1 MLKSVEWSEARAYKS
16 GSDWE
21 PFQFYLDVLNE
32 STSFD
37 LLLGYFSSA
46 AINVLSLGFAKFLS
60 TGGKVRMI
68 INDVLSPDDKE
79 VVKRVSDGYVYQI
92 PFNLTNFEELKS
104 RLDDY
109 DLHFFQCL
117 GWLIQNKRIDIKII
131 RPLGKR
137 GISHYKCGI
146 FYDGKDKVGFS
157 GSCNF
162 TAFGLLENLERID
175 TFNSWEDN
183 RSKTWIG
190 SQELEFEEIFNGTA
204 NYVEYLDVDQIKTAI
219 VTQFGNTDVD
229 QLLIKEQELI
239 QRKGELFKSKR
250 IKKVIESTKKRIQ
263 QSLDAPRFPYPEG
276 PREYQIEA
284 YNNWVS
290 KSYKGIFAM
299 ATGTGKTITSLNCLL
314 QESFKHDEG
323 IYHAI
328 ILVPT
333 ITLVNQW
340 EDEAKAFNFQD
351 VIKIS
356 SKNQWESTLA
366 TTLSTNKRISTAFV
380 VIATYASFIKDKF
393 QKYLPSFP
401 PDTLFIADEAHNIGS
416 PSVLSKL
423 LNFPLQKRIGLSATP
438 KRIYDLEG
446 SDAMETFFGDQEPY
460 TYSFSMERAISEG
473 ILCKYNYYPHLV
485 QLTTEEFDEYLA
497 ITKQLS
503 KFYNGGS
510 NDFEKNDIVE
520 KLLLK
525 RKRIIHKAENK
536 LAKTKSILLKRFKEE
551 GNLNYTFLY
560 VPEGYVS
567 ETIDQDEDSEAG
579 VEEETKIINLY
590 TKAVAE
596 IDPNIMVNQFTSSMR
611 DRNSILD
618 QFKLGKIQV
627 IASMKCLDEGVD
639 IPRAEH
645 AIFCSSTGN
654 PRQFIQRRGRILR
667 KHADKNMATIHD
679 LIVIP
684 DLDASDPLSET
695 FQTERN
701 LVEKELERVMYFAS
715 LSINPFHTENVF
727 SSICEHYDL
736 NIYTIHQ
743 NLKNQ

>member
-1 MLKSVEWSEARAYKS
+1 MLKDVEWAEYRAYKS
-16 GSDWE
+16 GTDWE
-21 PFQFYLDVLNE
+21 PIQFYLDVLNE
-32 STSFD
+32 AKTFD

-46 AINVLSLGFAKFLS
+46 AINVLSIGFAKFLS
-60 TGGKVRMI
+60 TGGRVRMI
-68 INDVLSPDDKE
+68 INDVLSVEDKN
-79 VVKRVSDGYVYQI
+79 VIKRVSDGYIYQI
-92 PFNLTNFEELKS
+92 PFDLSNFDELKS

-117 GWLIQNKRIDIKII
+117 GWLIQNDKIDIKAI

-137 GISHYKCGI
+137 GISHYKCGV
-146 FYDGKDKVGFS
+146 FSDGFDKVGFS

-175 TFNSWEDN
+175 AYLSWEDG
-183 RSKTWIG
+183 RSAKWIKE
-190 SQELEFEEIFNGTA
+190 QDEDFEDIFAGTSK
-204 NYVEYLDVDQIKTAI
+204 YIEYLDVDQIKTAI
-219 VTQFGNTDVD
+219 VTQFGDTDVD
-229 QLLIKEQELI
+229 ELLINEQELI

-250 IKKVIESTKKRIQ
+250 IKKTIAATKKKIQ
-263 QSLDAPRFPYPEG
+263 DSLDLPRFPFPEG
-276 PREYQIEA
+276 PRQYQSEA
-284 YNNWVS
+284 YQNWLNNRCQ
-290 KSYKGIFAM
+290 GIFAM

-314 QESFKHDEG
+314 QESQRQVEG

-340 EDEAKAFNFQD
+340 EDEAKSFNFRD
-351 VIKIS
+351 IIKIS
-356 SKNQWESTLA
+356 SKNQWESDLA
-366 TTLSTNKRISTAFV
+366 TTLSINKRVPTSFIV
-380 VIATYASFIKDKF
+380 VVTYASFIKEKF
-393 QKYLPSFP
+393 QRYVNRFP
-401 PDTLFIADEAHNIGS
+401 EDTIFIADEAHNIGS
-416 PSVLSKL
+416 PSVLNKL
-423 LNFPLQKRIGLSATP
+423 RNFPLAKRIGLSATP
-438 KRIYDLEG
+438 KRIYDVEG
-446 SDAMETFFGDQEPY
+446 SIAMESFFNDKEPY
-460 TYSFSMERAISEG
+460 TYSFSMERAIEEG
-473 ILCKYNYYPHLV
+473 ILCKYYYYPHIV
-485 QLTTEEFDEYLA
+485 QLTTEEFEEYIV
-497 ITKQLS
+497 ITKQLA
-503 KFYNGGS
+503 KFYSGDSNGFA
-510 NDFEKNDIVE
+510 DNDIVE

-536 LAKTKSILLKRFKEE
+536 LFVTKSILAERFKKD

-560 VPEGYVS
+560 VPEGYVAES
-567 ETIDQDEDSEAG
+567 IDMDTDSDEGLS
-579 VEEETKIINLY
+579 EETKIINLY

-596 IDPNIMVNQFTSSMR
+596 INPTIMVNQFTSSMP

-618 QFKLGKIQV
+618 QFKSGKIQV

-667 KHADKNMATIHD
+667 KHRDKDIATIHD

-684 DLDASDPLSET
+684 DLTNSEADSET

-715 LSINPFHTENVF
+715 LSINPFHTEGVF
-727 SSICEHYDL
+727 TSICEHYDL